1 MLRDLIDKYDL
12 TVINTELICSGKW
25 TRISTTNQTQK
36 SILDYVICMSPLK
49 YDIQEMILDE
59 EENYRLK
66 GKNPS
71 DHNNRANNKQGIK
84 PKEQTKQN
92 MESK

>member
-1 MLRDLIDKYDL
+1 MIEKYDL
-12 TVINTELICSGKW
+12 TVVNTELICSGKW

-49 YDIQEMILDE
+49 YYIQQMIID

-71 DHNNRANNKQGIK
+71 DHYNHANNKQGIK